1 MFPPMQFLMFT
12 TTIECFMAAST
23 ALVCLNMAKG
33 TNKLIGI
40 DVTHDLAQLALI
52 SQIRALR
59 WCIGHSLSQ
68 KACLVFNLNI
78 QDTFLKKTLAPV
90 CPLKI
95 HF

>member
-40 DVTHDLAQLALI
+40 HVTHDLAQL
-52 SQIRALR
+52 
-59 WCIGHSLSQ
+59 GLSDGVSGTLYVS
-68 KACLVFNLNI
+68 KGLLGI
-78 QDTFLKKTLAPV
+78 QF
-90 CPLKI
+90 
-95 HF
+95 

>member
-1 MFPPMQFLMFT
+1 MKNEYRRKTAYLKCTTLVFMFSPMQFLMFT

-52 SQIRALR
+52 SLIRA
-59 WCIGHSLSQ
+59 
-68 KACLVFNLNI
+68 F
-78 QDTFLKKTLAPV
+78 
-90 CPLKI
+90 
-95 HF
+95 

>member
-40 DVTHDLAQLALI
+40 NVTHDLAQLALI
-52 SQIRALR
+52 GLIRAFQ
-59 WCIGHSLSQ
+59 WCIGHSKGLPG
-68 KACLVFNLNI
+68 I
-78 QDTFLKKTLAPV
+78 QF
-90 CPLKI
+90 
-95 HF
+95 